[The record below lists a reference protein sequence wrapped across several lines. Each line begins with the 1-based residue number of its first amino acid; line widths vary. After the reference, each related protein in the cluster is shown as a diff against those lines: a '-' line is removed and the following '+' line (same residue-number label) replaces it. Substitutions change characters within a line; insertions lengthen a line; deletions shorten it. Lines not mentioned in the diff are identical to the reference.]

1 MDGIHQQAANTSS
14 ASVLRAMPI
23 QKRGLKYRARLS
35 NKGTWHH
42 GPLRVTEQEAAEDM
56 RRLAAAK
63 DEGPDAI
70 VTLMREL
77 QAAPSGTTT
86 SRAGWI
92 EQRFGNYRA
101 RVKKIG
107 CSCVGPQRTSK
118 AEAEADL
125 QKLLEAAD
133 ISVTALKDAA
143 DRLSTAGPSIEE
155 HITEAMSV
163 WLRQRSTA
171 ARVLRSRCVS
181 EGLRSRVRRTEA
193 ASDQGRALDAARK
206 LVDAHLAA
214 EALATDVAAGWLRE
228 LGLHFRLDSDS
239 RPRGTTGLVQAPG
252 HTGLRNLGNTC
263 YVNSVIQCIRSCKP
277 LLRDLADE
285 TQHKGPLGRRLRD
298 VLHQLQGQEWDYVAP
313 FHLMHQ
319 LYLTDPGTFVP
330 GASSDAAEACA
341 LFLDKCVSDKTVCI
355 STSSAEGP
363 CLIVMIVLREGI
375 LASRSHMRFLYRH
388 IRIE

>member
-23 QKRGLKYRARLS
+23 QKRGSKYRARLS
-35 NKGTWHH
+35 DKGTWHH

-70 VTLMREL
+70 VTLLGRL
-77 QAAPSGTTT
+77 QGA
-86 SRAGWI
+86 SRAGGI

-101 RVKKIG
+101 RVKKFG
-107 CSCVGPQRTSK
+107 CTTVGPQRTSK

-143 DRLSTAGPSIEE
+143 DRLSTVGPSIEE

-228 LGLHFRLDSDS
+228 LGLHVRLDYDS

-277 LLRDLADE
+277 LLRDLAD
-285 TQHKGPLGRRLRD
+285 
-298 VLHQLQGQEWDYVAP
+298 
-313 FHLMHQ
+313 
-319 LYLTDPGTFVP
+319 
-330 GASSDAAEACA
+330 
-341 LFLDKCVSDKTVCI
+341 
-355 STSSAEGP
+355 
-363 CLIVMIVLREGI
+363 
-375 LASRSHMRFLYRH
+375 
-388 IRIE
+388 